1 MWLLFMF
8 VGGVVG
14 LVAVWFVLVGLLW
27 FCIRLAYILRCVYIC
42 VVN

>member
-14 LVAVWFVLVGLLW
+14 LVAVWFVLVWSIVVLYTVGL
-27 FCIRLAYILRCVYIC
+27 YIKMCLYLCR
-42 VVN
+42 